1 MKQIFAMLLVMLSL
15 TACSQEQPDMKQ
27 WLQNG
32 VVIDTRTVE
41 EFNSGHIP
49 QATLIPYDQIQQRIA
64 SAVPNKE
71 TPVLLYCR
79 SGRRAGIAEKEL
91 KKLGYLNVIN
101 VGGYEDMQSFMQKY
115 R

>member
-15 TACSQEQPDMKQ
+15 TASSQEQPDMKQ